1 MNKKSFFDNPVLKTK
16 ITSQNVKLQEML
28 IGYFVAPMCA
38 MLANSIFGSYLS
50 RYYSDVLGWTKFGAF
65 SALLPIV
72 SVIFVIAG
80 NLLIGQWIDKTR
92 TSAGKARPY
101 LLLSIPLLAAAI
113 ILMFMTPTGGSNIV
127 QMGFI
132 AVTYNLYYA
141 IAYPCYYTAHSSMV
155 SLSTRNSNQ
164 RGLLATLSN
173 AGMVAAAGVGASIV
187 VPILLQPFM
196 FVTDDSGVIDIAASY
211 GNWRILSI
219 ALALVTGIGIL
230 FEYWYTRERITEEEM
245 ALGVQKE
252 TIPTSRHIQVC
263 TKEKLWWM
271 VILFILIFQ
280 AGQLIKNTSMS
291 YYARWMFSSVLDSS
305 NPESASGALMSTL
318 GLIGGLPSAVGM
330 VIAWPL
336 ASKLGKRR
344 AIVIGLA
351 FSFIGGL
358 VAFINVHNF
367 GIVCAGV
374 VLKAI
379 GIIPAQYVMLAV
391 LSDVLDHLEAKHGF
405 RSDGF
410 TMSMYGAIMVGLLGL
425 AIGIVN
431 GVLSASGY
439 DATLTKQSAGTETM
453 IIVVYLMMDL
463 ISFVLS
469 IICLA
474 KMDVEKYAQEDHDAI
489 IAHQKAAVL
498 AEGGTWIEPEER
510 ARLEQE
516 EADRKAEEA
525 RIAELKERC
534 KKQGLSFEEEE
545 KKYQEKLAYKKE
557 HPSIIDKLMGGM

>member
-28 IGYFVAPMCA
+28 IGYFVAPMGA

>member
-28 IGYFVAPMCA
+28 VGYFVAPMCA